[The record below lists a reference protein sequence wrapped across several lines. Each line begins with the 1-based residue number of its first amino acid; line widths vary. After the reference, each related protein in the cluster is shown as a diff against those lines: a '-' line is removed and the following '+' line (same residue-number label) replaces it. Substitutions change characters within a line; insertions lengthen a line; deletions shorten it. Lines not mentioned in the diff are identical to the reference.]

1 MAAEEM
7 IMLWDLL
14 GDDDVSLSYITKSEK
29 KTNRFRDV
37 FCLFYKYLKE
47 LGVCVVQEKNTFT
60 EYTTVIAKIKYDHNL
75 FF

>member
-47 LGVCVVQEKNTFT
+47 LGVCIVQGEKYLHYIYHRNSKNQ
-60 EYTTVIAKIKYDHNL
+60 V
-75 FF
+75 